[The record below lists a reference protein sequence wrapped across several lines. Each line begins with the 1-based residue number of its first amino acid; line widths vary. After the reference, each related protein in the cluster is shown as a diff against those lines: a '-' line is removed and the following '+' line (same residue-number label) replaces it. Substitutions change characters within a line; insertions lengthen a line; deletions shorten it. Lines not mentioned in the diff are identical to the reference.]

1 MAGDD
6 DRMSARELPSEPTR
20 SDRDRILDAA
30 EVCLLERGIG
40 KTTMAEVAAAAG
52 VSRAWLYRLYQD
64 KVSLFGAVMVR
75 IDSVHWQT
83 EGVRVRAAT
92 TLVDTIV
99 ETVLLARQMQQRPV
113 IVKLRE
119 SEPAAFSQ
127 VAEIGMQHFIPWL
140 SATWRGY
147 LVAAQKRGEVSPDIS
162 LDWASEW
169 VARIVLSL
177 CTVPS
182 QVVDIDDRASMRP
195 FVDQFLLR
203 GLNSPTKVA
212 ESENADV
219 STD

>member
-1 MAGDD
+1 MTVLDP
-6 DRMSARELPSEPTR
+6 SAEPTR

-30 EVCLLERGIG
+30 EVCLLDRGIS

-75 IDSVHWQT
+75 IDSAHWQA
-83 EGVRVRAAT
+83 EGARVRAAT

-99 ETVLLARQMQQRPV
+99 EAVLLSRQMQRRPV

-140 SATWRGY
+140 SATWKGY
-147 LVAAQKRGEVSPDIS
+147 LVPAQERGEISSDIA

-182 QVVDIDDRASMRP
+182 QVVDIDDRDSMRP
-195 FVDQFLLR
+195 FVEQFLLH
-203 GLNSPTKVA
+203 GLNAS
-212 ESENADV
+212 SRG
-219 STD
+219 

>member
-1 MAGDD
+1 MT
-6 DRMSARELPSEPTR
+6 EPTH

-75 IDSVHWQT
+75 IDSVHWQA
-83 EGVRVRAAT
+83 EGARVRAAT

-99 ETVLLARQMQQRPV
+99 ESVLLARQMQQRPL
-113 IVKLRE
+113 IVTLRE

-127 VAEIGMQHFIPWL
+127 VAGIGMQHFIPWL

-147 LVAAQKRGEVSPDIS
+147 LMAAQDRGEISTDIG
-162 LDWASEW
+162 LGWAAEW

-182 QVVDIDDRASMRP
+182 RVIDIDDRASMRP
-195 FVDQFLLR
+195 FVEQFLLH
-203 GLNSPTKVA
+203 GLQTPAKA
-212 ESENADV
+212 SEREKADA
-219 STD
+219 DND

>member
-1 MAGDD
+1 MGAR
-6 DRMSARELPSEPTR
+6 DRPSVPTR

-75 IDSVHWQT
+75 IDSVHWQS

-99 ETVLLARQMQQRPV
+99 ESVLLARQMQQRPL

-147 LVAAQKRGEVSPDIS
+147 LVAAQRRGEVSPEIS
-162 LDWASEW
+162 LDLASEW
-169 VARIVLSL
+169 VARIVLSM

-182 QVVDIDDRASMRP
+182 RVVDTDDRDSMRP
-195 FVDQFLLR
+195 FVNQFLLH
-203 GLNSPTKVA
+203 GLHAPTTAA
-212 ESENADV
+212 ESEKANA
-219 STD
+219 STG